1 MMNIVYLADHPHH
14 IPTVA
19 RWHHAAWG
27 HLRHD
32 DSLERRIKRLEG
44 NMGHQEIPTVL
55 IAVED
60 GIVLGSASLIPH
72 DMDTRKDLTPWLA
85 SVYTDE
91 SHRGRGIG
99 SAVVQRVMAEAKTLG
114 VETLYLMTPDR
125 QTFYERLGWV
135 RMVDVEYLDEV
146 VTIMEMHL

>member
-1 MMNIVYLADHPHH
+1 MNIVYLADHPHH
-14 IPTVA
+14 IPAVA
-19 RWHHAAWG
+19 HWHHAAWG

-44 NMGHQEIPTVL
+44 NMGHQEIPTVF

-60 GIVLGSASLIPH
+60 DTVLGSASLIPH

-91 SHRGRGIG
+91 VHRGRGVG
-99 SAVVQRVMAEAKTLG
+99 STVVQRVMDEAKTLG
-114 VETLYLMTPDR
+114 VEMLYLMTPDR

-135 RMVDVEYLDEV
+135 RMADVEYLDEV

>member
-1 MMNIVYLADHPHH
+1 MNIVYLADHPHH

-32 DSLERRIKRLEG
+32 DTLERRIKRLQG
-44 NMGHQEIPTVL
+44 NMGHHEIPTVL
-55 IAVED
+55 IAIEGD
-60 GIVLGSASLIPH
+60 AVLGSSSLIPH
-72 DMDTRKDLTPWLA
+72 DMDTRLDLTPWLA

-91 SHRGRGIG
+91 AHRGRGVG
-99 SAVVQRVMAEAKTLG
+99 SAIVQRVMDEAKKLG

-135 RMVDVEYLDEV
+135 RVEDVEYLDEM
-146 VTIMEMHL
+146 VTIMQVSL